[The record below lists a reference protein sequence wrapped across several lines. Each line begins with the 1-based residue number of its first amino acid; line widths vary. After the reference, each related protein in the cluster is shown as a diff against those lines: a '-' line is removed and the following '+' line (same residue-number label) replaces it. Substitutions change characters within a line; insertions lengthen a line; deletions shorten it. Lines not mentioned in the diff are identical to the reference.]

1 MDIIKSSIKILI
13 ARVGKSASQFLA
25 VVLFSRALGAS
36 PLGTYYPFI
45 ALLGIVS
52 IPATFGLA
60 TATEKRISE
69 GEDPERHLGTAIT
82 LRLGFVTIISIVL
95 YVGRGYIDQ
104 FFGSE
109 LALLFIATLFAKQA
123 SDFSLNVLRG
133 ELRVGETALI
143 EVIRPLCWLVVGYAL
158 YLEGFGVRGLI
169 YGYLVGCILMAVVGW
184 WKVSTGVSLPSL
196 AHARSLL
203 SFGKYSAIAE
213 TGGYI
218 YSWID
223 VVILSLFVSYGI
235 TATRADIGAYE
246 NAWRLTLVVMLL
258 SRSIATTVFP
268 QFSRWESEDALKQIE
283 SVIPRATLP
292 GLMIVIPAFAGTTI
306 LAEDLLSILF
316 GPEFTVAALA
326 LTILAGER
334 ILQAFHSILGQVI
347 WGINKPK
354 LAAYPI
360 LISATVNLV
369 LNVLL
374 IWMFGIV
381 GAAVA
386 TLVSSAVLLGFQ
398 IHYLRQ
404 FMEIS
409 LPIQEGAWC
418 AVSASA
424 MWVVVR
430 LVYESMSVDS
440 LLELAAI
447 VAVGAVTYGL
457 IIVLYKP
464 LREFLTEMTRTALPV
479 DSQ

>member
-1 MDIIKSSIKILI
+1 MNLIKSSIKILI
-13 ARVGKSASQFLA
+13 ARIGKSASQFLA

-69 GEDPERHLGTAIT
+69 DEDPEKHLGTAIA
-82 LRLGFVTIISIVL
+82 LRLGFVTITSVVL
-95 YVGRGYIDQ
+95 YVGQRYIDQ
-104 FFGSE
+104 FFGSK
-109 LALLFIATLFAKQA
+109 LALLFIATLLTKQA

-133 ELRVGETALI
+133 ELRVGETAVI
-143 EVIRPLCWLVVGYAL
+143 EVIRPLCWLIVGYAL
-158 YLEGFGVRGLI
+158 YLQGFEVRGLI
-169 YGYLVGCILMAVVGW
+169 YGYFVGCLLMAVVGW
-184 WKVSTGVSLPSL
+184 WKVSTGISLPSL

-223 VVILSLFVSYGI
+223 VIILSLFVSYGI

-268 QFSRWESEDALKQIE
+268 QFSRWESEDAIKQIE

-292 GLMIVIPAFAGTTI
+292 GLMIVIPAFAGITI
-306 LAEDLLSILF
+306 LAEDLLRILF

-360 LISATVNLV
+360 LISAAVNLV

-374 IWMFGIV
+374 IWKFGIA

-386 TLVSSAVLLGFQ
+386 TLVSSAVLLALQ
-398 IHYLRQ
+398 IYYLQQ
-404 FMEIS
+404 FMELS
-409 LPIQEGAWC
+409 LPIQEGMWC

-424 MWVVVR
+424 MWIVVR
-430 LVYESMSVDS
+430 FVYQSIAVDS
-440 LLELAAI
+440 LLALT
-447 VAVGAVTYGL
+447 AVVTIGAVTYAST
-457 IIVLYKP
+457 IVLYRP
-464 LREFLTEMTRTALPV
+464 LREFLKEMTRTTLPV
-479 DSQ
+479 DI